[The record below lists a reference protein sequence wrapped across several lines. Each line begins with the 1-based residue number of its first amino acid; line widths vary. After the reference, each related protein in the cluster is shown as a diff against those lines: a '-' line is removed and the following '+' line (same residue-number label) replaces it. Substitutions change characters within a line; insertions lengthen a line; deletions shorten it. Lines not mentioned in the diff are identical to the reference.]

1 MPAADDARALDA
13 LLHFLT
19 RSRGFDFTGYKR
31 TTFERRLRKRMQLVG
46 ADSYESYL
54 DLLEAEPDEFAQ
66 LFDTLLINV
75 TRFFRDDA
83 PWRFLAQELVPMLLA
98 GRAPTAP
105 IRVWSAGCASGEE
118 AYSLA
123 MVLAEAL
130 GLDAFRER
138 VKIYAT
144 DVDEHALAAARAAS
158 YDAKQAADVPPP
170 LLERYFE
177 PVESCYV
184 VRKELRRRV
193 IFGRNDLVQDAPIS
207 RIDLLVCRNT
217 LMYFNAPTQA
227 AILGRFHFALSDGGI
242 LFLGRAETL
251 LSSQEGFEP
260 LDLKRRLF
268 GKVPRVATGDRSALS
283 AHDSPDGP
291 ETDEA
296 QAAHARDAAFEAGTT
311 AQVVI
316 DRGGRLLL
324 ANERARVLFSL
335 MPSDVGR
342 PLQDLE
348 LSYRPVEL
356 RSLVEQCYADRR
368 PVVVREAPWRQRATT
383 EERWLDVELT
393 PLVGGDDEPVG
404 VSISFV
410 EATTRRKLRIELEE
424 SRESLEAAYE
434 ELQSTNEEL
443 ETTNEE
449 LQSTVEELETT
460 NEELQSTNEELETMN
475 EELQSMNEE
484 LQASNEELHRS
495 SEELNEVNAFLEG
508 VFATLR
514 GGVAVIDREQRVLV
528 WNARAEELWGVRS
541 GEVVGTSFL
550 QLDIGLPVT
559 RLAEPI
565 RNSLNG
571 TPSTTMVLDATNRR
585 GRRIAC
591 RVTTTALQADDG
603 AARGAIVVMEELEA
617 GH

>member
-13 LLHFLT
+13 LLEFLK
-19 RSRGFDFTGYKR
+19 RNRGFDFTGYKR
-31 TTFERRLRKRMQLVG
+31 STLERRLRKRMMAAGVE
-46 ADSYESYL
+46 AYESYL
-54 DLLEAEPDEFAQ
+54 DLLEAQPDEFAR

-83 PWRFLAQELVPMLLA
+83 PWQFLAEELVPTLLA
-98 GRAPTAP
+98 SRDPAAP

-118 AYSLA
+118 PYSLA
-123 MVLAEAL
+123 IVLAEAL
-130 GLDAFRER
+130 GIEAFRER

-144 DVDEHALAAARAAS
+144 DADEDALAMARAAS
-158 YDAKQAADVPPP
+158 YGEKQIADIPEP

-177 PVESCYV
+177 RTESRYT
-184 VRKELRRRV
+184 VRKEVRRSV

-217 LMYFNAPTQA
+217 LMYFNASTQA
-227 AILGRFHFALSDGGI
+227 AILGRFHFALADDGI
-242 LFLGRAETL
+242 LFLGRAETI
-251 LSSQEGFEP
+251 LSSNPGFVP

-268 GKVPRVATGDRSALS
+268 GKATLPVADDPARGVGDTATSREGEVLAGHLL
-283 AHDSPDGP
+283 
-291 ETDEA
+291 E
-296 QAAHARDAAFEAGTT
+296 AAFEAGTI

-316 DRGGRLLL
+316 DRTGRLVL
-324 ANERARVLFSL
+324 ANERARALFAL
-335 MPSDVGR
+335 APSDAGR

-356 RSLVEQCYADRR
+356 RSLIEQCYAERR
-368 PVVVREAPWRQRATT
+368 PVLLREAPWRERAASD
-383 EERWLDVELT
+383 ERWLDIELT
-393 PLVGGDDEPVG
+393 PLVRSVADPVG
-404 VSISFV
+404 VSVSFV
-410 EATTRRKLRIELEE
+410 EATARRTLRLALEA
-424 SRESLEAAYE
+424 SRGELEAAYD

-484 LQASNEELHRS
+484 LQASNDELHRS
-495 SEELNEVNAFLEG
+495 GHELNEVNAFLEG

-514 GGVAVIDREQRVLV
+514 GGVAVLDREQRVLV

-550 QLDIGLPVT
+550 DLDIGLPVA
-559 RLAEPI
+559 RL
-565 RNSLNG
+565 RDSLRSTLNG
-571 TPSTTMVLDATNRR
+571 TPTSTVVLEATNRR

-591 RVTTTALQADDG
+591 RVTASALPADDDMP
-603 AARGAIVVMEELEA
+603 RGVIVVMEEFEA
-617 GH
+617 TR

>member
-1 MPAADDARALDA
+1 MPAADDARAFDA
-13 LLHFLT
+13 LLDFLK
-19 RSRGFDFTGYKR
+19 RNRGFDFTGYKR
-31 TTFERRLRKRMQLVG
+31 STLERRLHKRMQTVG
-46 ADSYESYL
+46 AESYEAYL
-54 DLLEAEPDEFAQ
+54 DLLEAQPEEFAQ

-75 TRFFRDDA
+75 TRFLRDDG
-83 PWRFLAQELVPMLLA
+83 PWQFLAEELVPMLLA
-98 GRAPTAP
+98 TRPVNAP
-105 IRVWSAGCASGEE
+105 IRVWSAGCATGEE

-144 DVDEHALAAARAAS
+144 DVDDHALDVARAAS
-158 YDAKQAADVPPP
+158 YAEKQVADVPPA

-177 PVESCYV
+177 RVESRYV
-184 VRKELRRRV
+184 FRKELRRSV

-217 LMYFNAPTQA
+217 LMYFNAATQA
-227 AILGRFHFALSDGGI
+227 VILGHFHFALADGGI

-251 LSSQEGFEP
+251 LSSNEGFAP
-260 LDLKRRLF
+260 LNLQRRLF
-268 GKVPRVATGDRSALS
+268 SKVTRPLAAGRVARDTAIAAD
-283 AHDSPDGP
+283 DDGVQTP
-291 ETDEA
+291 L
-296 QAAHARDAAFEAGTT
+296 ARDAAFEAGTT

-316 DRGGRLLL
+316 DRSGRMIL
-324 ANERARVLFSL
+324 ANERARAMFSL
-335 MPSDVGR
+335 ALSDVGR

-356 RSLVEQCYADRR
+356 RSLIEQCYADRR
-368 PVVVREAPWRQRATT
+368 AVAMREAPWRHRALS

-393 PLVGGDDEPVG
+393 PLIGTDGHPIG
-404 VSISFV
+404 VSIAFAD
-410 EATTRRKLRIELEE
+410 ATTRRKLRVELEE
-424 SRESLEAAYE
+424 SRENLEAAYE

-484 LQASNEELHRS
+484 LQASNDELHRS
-495 SEELNEVNAFLEG
+495 GVELNEVNAFLEG

-514 GGVAVIDREQRVLV
+514 GGVAVLDREQRVLV
-528 WNARAEELWGVRS
+528 WNARAEELWGMRAS
-541 GEVVGTSFL
+541 EVVGTSFL
-550 QLDIGLPVT
+550 ELDIGLPVA
-559 RLAEPI
+559 RVAESI
-565 RNSLNG
+565 RNSMNG
-571 TPSTTMVLDATNRR
+571 TPTSTVVLDATNRR
-585 GRRIAC
+585 GRRITC
-591 RVTTTALQADDG
+591 RVTTTALPVDDG
-603 AARGAIVVMEELEA
+603 VARGVIVVMEELDAA
-617 GH
+617 G